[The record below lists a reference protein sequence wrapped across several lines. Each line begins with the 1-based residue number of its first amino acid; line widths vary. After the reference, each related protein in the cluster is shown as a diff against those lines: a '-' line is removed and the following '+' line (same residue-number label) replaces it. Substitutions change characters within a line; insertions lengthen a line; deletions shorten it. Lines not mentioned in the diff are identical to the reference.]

1 MSQLDRGPSS
11 TSVEGGAPV
20 VYLPWVQHDEVE
32 APEPNGAVPHTE
44 RPHTSG
50 LRREK
55 PSARDASLLIESLQ
69 LETDEADRADAL
81 VLKKLARTGMSQREV
96 EIELGRELSYDQVM
110 FNVERYLRL
119 GYIDDERLADQIVRK
134 QRSGKG
140 IGSNGVR
147 RELGRRGIPDGVIER
162 VMSEFSSDD
171 DFDRAVDLA
180 ESRLRRLSHESLE
193 VQQRRILSF
202 LMRRGYAAD
211 LSNRAF
217 TQARQAL
224 TSD

>member
-11 TSVEGGAPV
+11 TTVEGGAPV
-20 VYLPWVQHDEVE
+20 VYLPWVQHDDVA
-32 APEPNGAVPHTE
+32 APEPKAAEVHAKEP
-44 RPHTSG
+44 RMAAPLSK
-50 LRREK
+50 K
-55 PSARDASLLIESLQ
+55 PGSQDASLLIESLQ

-134 QRSGKG
+134 QRTGKG
-140 IGSNGVR
+140 VGSNGIR

-162 VMSEFSSDD
+162 AMSEFSSDD
-171 DFDRAVDLA
+171 DFDRALDLA
-180 ESRLRRLSHESLE
+180 ESRLRRLSHEPLE

-202 LMRRGYAAD
+202 LMRRGYAAE

-217 TQARQAL
+217 TQARQSLA
-224 TSD
+224 TN

>member
-1 MSQLDRGPSS
+1 MSQLGRGPSS

-32 APEPNGAVPHTE
+32 APEPNVAAPQTE
-44 RPHTSG
+44 PPRSSG
-50 LRREK
+50 PRREQA
-55 PSARDASLLIESLQ
+55 SARDASLLIESLQ
-69 LETDEADRADAL
+69 FETDEADRADAL

-202 LMRRGYAAD
+202 LMRRGYAVE

-217 TQARQAL
+217 TQARQTL